1 MPSFCTTSKVMSDTL
16 FQKRNLR
23 VLPLGRNLEDLLPIL
38 AKFPVQLVADKPDL
52 IIAHGGDGT
61 LLGAERDYPLVPKCA
76 LRDRRRNP
84 KCPLHDEEAIL
95 RKLFAGEL
103 DRHSLL
109 ILRAETQTGET
120 LTGINDL
127 VLSRINNP
135 CSAIRYRVWQ
145 DGKLLLPQTVSDS
158 LIISTPF
165 GSTGYFQSVTRGV
178 FRCGL
183 GLACNNAMDGIG
195 FAIVPETATLTIRL
209 LRGPAVLAADNN
221 PQLLPLGD
229 DCEIRVTVAPDS
241 TPVYGLEAF
250 RCHDCY
256 LLRRNGI
263 PEQIP
268 TSEVK

>member
-1 MPSFCTTSKVMSDTL
+1 MTEPL
-16 FQKRNLR
+16 FQKSNLR
-23 VLPLGRNLEDLLPIL
+23 VLPLGRNLDDLLPIL
-38 AKFPVQLVADKPDL
+38 AKFPVEIVADNPDL
-52 IIAHGGDGT
+52 IISHGGDGT
-61 LLGAERDYPLVPKCA
+61 LLGAERDYPLIPKCA

-84 KCPLHDEEAIL
+84 KCPLHDEETVL
-95 RKLFAGEL
+95 RQLFAGQL
-103 DRHSLL
+103 DKHFLL
-109 ILRAETQTGET
+109 TLRAETETGES

-127 VLSRINNP
+127 VISRVNNP
-135 CSAIRYRVWQ
+135 CTAIRYRVWQ

-165 GSTGYFQSVTRGV
+165 GSTGYFQSVTKGV

-195 FAIVPETATLTIRL
+195 FAIVPETSSLTIRL
-209 LRGPAVLAADNN
+209 LRGPAVMAADNN
-221 PQLLPLGD
+221 PRLLELKDGS
-229 DCEIRVTVAPDS
+229 EISVTVSPDS

-263 PEQIP
+263 PEQTP